1 MSHASARRRKFVK
14 ARSAQPA
21 RRVAVVGIA
30 ALGAVSLLGGCGF
43 EARQQAAAIVN
54 GEAINE
60 SDVRQTFDQL
70 RAAKLNF
77 AENIVVTALV
87 AAPMLKDAVA
97 SSGSWKPDETY
108 ASVIA
113 SIPDATDTTKQFV
126 EAVALIQSQKM
137 TPADVAAYRA
147 ELKKA
152 DISVNPKYGTVV
164 RSDQGPVYFT
174 IGQTAPN
181 WIKPGSNPAP
191 GGPGPT
197 GATQQ

>member
-1 MSHASARRRKFVK
+1 VK
-14 ARSAQPA
+14 AWSAHPA

-43 EARQQAAAIVN
+43 ETRQQAAAVVN
-54 GEAINE
+54 GEVIHE
-60 SDVRQTFDQL
+60 SDVRQTFEQL
-70 RAAKLNF
+70 KAAKLDF

-87 AAPMLKDAVA
+87 AAPLLKSAVEK
-97 SSGSWKPDETY
+97 SGSWKPDETY

-113 SIPDATDTTKQFV
+113 SIPGATDTTKEFV

-147 ELKKA
+147 DLQKA
-152 DISVNPKYGTVV
+152 DISVNPRYGSVV

-174 IGQTAPN
+174 LGQTTPN
-181 WIKPGSNPAP
+181 WLKPETNPVPGAPGSPAP
-191 GGPGPT
+191 TGTPG
-197 GATQQ
+197 Q